1 MAGEEDKKEEK
12 KVEEYHLAKIP
23 TEMGI
28 VIRTPEGEVLDTNSA
43 LVLLLNK
50 VDRLEKELIGSK

>member
-1 MAGEEDKKEEK
+1 MAEEESKKEEK
-12 KVEEYHLAKIP
+12 KIEGYHLAKIP

-43 LVLLLNK
+43 LVLILNK
-50 VDRLEKELIGSK
+50 VDKLEKEFTKQ